1 VDGPRRTAIA
11 FAVWTLFVWLTRV
24 RNAVGDDELSSA
36 GKAGTLV
43 LCATFVVLAVLVLE
57 SIVRRTDRRQPLVA
71 LLALWTTV
79 VWVVRSV
86 QIATDGRS
94 AGFVAVHL
102 GLGVVSIVLGAVA
115 VRAGS
120 GFLSRPDNR

>member
-1 VDGPRRTAIA
+1 VEGPRRTAIA
-11 FAVWTLFVWLTRV
+11 FAAWTLFVWLTRV
-24 RNAVGDDELSSA
+24 RNAVGDDDLSTA
-36 GKAGTLV
+36 GKAGTLL
-43 LCATFVVLAVLVLE
+43 LCASFAVLACLVLE
-57 SIVRRTDRRQPLVA
+57 AVVRSPDRRQPLVA

-86 QIATDGRS
+86 QIAADGRS

-102 GLGVVSIVLGAVA
+102 ALGVVSIVLGGIA

-120 GFLSRPDNR
+120 GFLSRRANR